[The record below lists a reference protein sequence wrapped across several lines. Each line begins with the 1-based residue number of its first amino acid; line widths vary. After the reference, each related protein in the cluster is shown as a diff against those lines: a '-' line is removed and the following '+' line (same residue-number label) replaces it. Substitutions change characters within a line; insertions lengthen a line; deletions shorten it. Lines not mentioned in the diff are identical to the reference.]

1 MANVFA
7 IFFTSFNEASH
18 FPLGLQQLSDKNG
31 KYLCVWN
38 AALMLRETTE
48 SSKTVFF

>member
-38 AALMLRETTE
+38 AALMLRETE